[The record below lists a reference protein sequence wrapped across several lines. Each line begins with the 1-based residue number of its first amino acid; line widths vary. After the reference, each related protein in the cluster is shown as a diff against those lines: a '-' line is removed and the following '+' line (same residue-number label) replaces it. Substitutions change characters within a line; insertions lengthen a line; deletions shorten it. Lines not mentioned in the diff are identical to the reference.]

1 MYEIPNTKSNLIQK
15 GENMKKHIL
24 SLTLG
29 SLLVSA
35 LSAEDDGFY
44 TSVGYQIGEAAQ
56 MVTNTKGIQELSDN
70 YEKLN
75 NLLTRY
81 STLNTLIKLSAD
93 PSAVSGAINNLN
105 AGATGLLKEKTNSPA
120 YQAVSLAL
128 NAAVGL
134 WNTIGYA
141 IMCGNGNGTGSGP
154 GSVIF
159 NNQPGQSS
167 TAITCN
173 RYEATGPGKSMSID
187 EFKKLNEAYQIIQ
200 QALKNQNGFP
210 ELGGNGAKVS
220 VKYSY
225 ECKQENENSNI
236 NGGVNQFCE
245 AKNGSSSSGSGS
257 NGSNGT
263 STQTTTQDGVTIT
276 TTYNSNKATVK
287 FDITNN
293 AQQLLNQAANIMQVL
308 NTQCPLVRST
318 HNENAPG
325 GGQPWGLSTSGN
337 ACQIFQQEF
346 SEVTSMI
353 KNAQEIVA
361 QSKIANANQ
370 KAEIANPSN
379 FNPFTDASFAQS
391 MLKNARAQAEMF
403 NLAEQVK
410 QNLEVMQNNNNVNE
424 NLGGFGTGMTNFV
437 SAFLASCRTDGTL
450 PNAGVTNNT
459 WGAGC
464 AYVGETITAL
474 NNSIAHFGTQAQ
486 QIQQAENI
494 ADTLVNFKSRY
505 SELGN
510 TYNSITTAL
519 SSIPNAQSLQNAVS
533 KKNNPY
539 SPQGIETNYYLNQN
553 SYNQI
558 QTINQEL
565 GRNPFRKVGIVSSQT
580 NNGAMNGIGI
590 QVGYKQFF
598 GQKRRWGARYYGFFD
613 YNHAFIKSS
622 FFNSASDVW
631 TYGFGA
637 DALYNFI
644 NDKATNFL
652 GKNNKLS
659 VGLFGGIALA
669 GTSWL
674 NSEYV
679 NLATMNNV
687 YNAKMNVANFQFL
700 FNMGVRMNLARSK
713 KKGSD
718 HAAQHGIELGLKIP
732 TINTNYYSF
741 MGAELKYRRLYSVYL
756 NYVFAY

>member
-1 MYEIPNTKSNLIQK
+1 
-15 GENMKKHIL
+15 MKKTLFTL
-24 SLTLG
+24 SL
-29 SLLVSA
+29 SLSFL
-35 LSAEDDGFY
+35 LHAEDDGFY

-56 MVTNTKGIQELSDN
+56 MVKNTKGIQQLSEN

-75 NLLTRY
+75 NLLNNY

-105 AGATGLLKEKTNSPA
+105 AGANSLLKEKTNSPA

-141 IMCGNGNGTGSGP
+141 IMCGNGNGTGGGP
-154 GSVIF
+154 GSVVF
-159 NNQPGQSS
+159 NDQPGQSS
-167 TAITCN
+167 TQITCN
-173 RYEATGPGKSMSID
+173 RYEQIGVGSSMSIE

-200 QALKNQNGFP
+200 QALKEGNGFP
-210 ELGGNGAKVS
+210 ELGGNASNVN
-220 VKYSY
+220 VKYEY
-225 ECKQENENSNI
+225 ECKQNNNI
-236 NGGVNQFCE
+236 NGGVNQFCQ
-245 AKNGSSSSGSGS
+245 AKNGSSSSS
-257 NGSNGT
+257 NGSN
-263 STQTTTQDGVTIT
+263 TQTTMQDGVTIT
-276 TTYNSNKATVK
+276 TTYNNNKASVNFQTK
-287 FDITNN
+287 NS
-293 AQQLLNQAANIMQVL
+293 AQELLAQAANIMQVL

-318 HNENAPG
+318 NNENAAG
-325 GGQPWGLSTSGN
+325 NGSPWGLSTSGD
-337 ACQIFQQEF
+337 ACQIFSAEF
-346 SEVTSMI
+346 SAVTNMI

-361 QSKIANANQ
+361 QSAIANTNQ
-370 KAEIANPSN
+370 QAEIANPSN
-379 FNPFTDASFAQS
+379 FNPFTDAGFAQG
-391 MLKNARAQAEMF
+391 MLKNAQAQAEMF

-410 QNLEVMQNNNNVNE
+410 QNLEVMENITVTGYGNNA
-424 NLGGFGTGMTNFV
+424 NFV
-437 SAFLASCRTDGTL
+437 NTFLASCRDGGGTL
-450 PNAGVTNNT
+450 PNQGVTSNT

-464 AYVGETITAL
+464 AYVGETVTAL

-505 SELGN
+505 NELGN

-519 SSIPNAQSLQNAVS
+519 SNIPNAQSLQNVVS
-533 KKNNPY
+533 QKNNPY

-598 GQKRRWGARYYGFFD
+598 GQKRKWGTRYYGFFD

-713 KKGSD
+713 KKDSD

>member
-1 MYEIPNTKSNLIQK
+1 
-15 GENMKKHIL
+15 MKKHIL
-24 SLTLG
+24 SLALG
-29 SLLVSA
+29 SLLVST

-44 TSVGYQIGEAAQ
+44 MSAGYQIGEAAQ
-56 MVTNTKGIQELSDN
+56 MVKNTKGIQELSDN
-70 YEKLN
+70 YENLN
-75 NLLTRY
+75 NLLTKY

-93 PSAVSGAINNLN
+93 PSAINDARDNLGSSSRN
-105 AGATGLLKEKTNSPA
+105 LLDVKTNSPA
-120 YQAVSLAL
+120 YQAVLLAL

-134 WNTIGYA
+134 WQVTSYA
-141 IMCGNGNGTGSGP
+141 FTACGP
-154 GSVIF
+154 GSDENANGGIQTF
-159 NNQPGQSS
+159 NNVPGQD
-167 TAITCN
+167 TTTITCN
-173 RYEATGPGKSMSID
+173 SYYQPGHGGPISTKNYAII
-187 EFKKLNEAYQIIQ
+187 NEAYQIIQ
-200 QALKNQNGFP
+200 KALT
-210 ELGGNGAKVS
+210 A
-220 VKYSY
+220 
-225 ECKQENENSNI
+225 
-236 NGGVNQFCE
+236 
-245 AKNGSSSSGSGS
+245 
-257 NGSNGT
+257 NGSNGDGVPVL
-263 STQTTTQDGVTIT
+263 SNTTTKLDFTINGYRRKGGKPNEALIYPWSDG
-276 TTYNSNKATVK
+276 KAIHTQWIDTK
-287 FDITNN
+287 PQSTETKINTENN
-293 AQQLLNQAANIMQVL
+293 AQELLKQASIIITTL
-308 NTQCPLVRST
+308 NEACP
-318 HNENAPG
+318 NFQNG
-325 GGQPWGLSTSGN
+325 GRNYWQGISGN
-337 ACQIFQQEF
+337 GTMCGMFKNEISAIQG
-346 SEVTSMI
+346 MI
-353 KNAQEIVA
+353 ANAQEAVA
-361 QSKIANANQ
+361 QSKIVSENAQNQ
-370 KAEIANPSN
+370 NNLDTGKP
-379 FNPFTDASFAQS
+379 FNPYTDVSFAQS
-391 MLKNARAQAEMF
+391 MLKNAQAQAEIL
-403 NLAEQVK
+403 NQAEQVVK
-410 QNLEVMQNNNNVNE
+410 NFEKIPK
-424 NLGGFGTGMTNFV
+424 NFV
-437 SAFLASCRTDGTL
+437 SDSLGVCYAVQGGERRGTN
-450 PNAGVTNNT
+450 PGQVTSNT

-464 AYVGETITAL
+464 AYVQETITNL
-474 NNSIAHFGTQAQ
+474 TNSIAHFGTQAQ

-519 SSIPNAQSLQNAVS
+519 SNIPNAQSLQNAVS

-598 GQKRRWGARYYGFFD
+598 GQKRKWGARYYGFFD

-700 FNMGVRMNLARSK
+700 FNMGVRMNLARPK
-713 KKGSD
+713 KKDSD